1 MAKGN
6 LFLGHARGKV
16 GSLVFSRQDGE
27 QVTRALNTR
36 PKNPKTDQQIVQ
48 RAIAGTVMYAYSYLQ
63 EICNHSFEGIAYGA
77 KSQQYFT
84 KVNMDLLRQLYAANP
99 TNTNSMMFSKKNS
112 KSAVANSYII
122 SKGSINNT
130 PIQPV
135 LVKGTNDV
143 YHLGDIKFPALV
155 NEMSVSDYLAAIGL
169 EKAKDQMTL
178 ILIRPTKDVIGRQ
191 YDDRLKNQ
199 YRLDNLQIDRAIRTS
214 YSPEEVS
221 FATAEGSDNKKF
233 FDELAKCLE
242 FKKNTAFEGLEMIID
257 PALNNKAGLEIKT
270 NENVVLAAGII
281 YSSFDNVKGWLRS
294 NAQLVCSN
302 ALFDGKEVGHF
313 GLSAG
318 NLIDYWDDSASV
330 VVSNRLLNNGNA

>member
-16 GSLVFSRQDGE
+16 GSLVFSRQNGE

-36 PKNPKTDQQIVQ
+36 PKNPQTDPQIVQ

-99 TNTNSMMFSKKNS
+99 TNTNHMMFSKKNS

-122 SKGSINNT
+122 SKGSISNT
-130 PIQPV
+130 PVQPELKKEGGD
-135 LVKGTNDV
+135 LVYLDN
-143 YHLGDIKFPALV
+143 IKFPSIE
-155 NEMSVSDYLAAIGL
+155 NEQSVSEYLASIGL
-169 EKAKDQMTL
+169 AKAKDQLTL
-178 ILIRPTKDVIGRQ
+178 ILIRQTQDVIGKQ
-191 YDDRLKNQ
+191 YDDPQKNQ
-199 YRLDNLQIDRAIRTS
+199 YRLNAMQIDRAIRTS
-214 YSPEEVS
+214 YSPEDVY

-233 FDELAKCLE
+233 YAELAKCLE
-242 FKKNTAFEGLEMIID
+242 FKKNSDNPGLEMIIN
-257 PALNNKAGLEIKT
+257 PSLNNQVGLEIVT
-270 NENVVLAAGII
+270 EDVLAAGII
-281 YSSFDNVKGWLRS
+281 YSAFDNVKGWLRS

-302 ALFDGKEVGHF
+302 VVFDGKNNNLVG
-313 GLSAG
+313 LTAG
-318 NLIDYWDDSASV
+318 NLIDYWDESASV
-330 VVSNRLLNNGNA
+330 VVSNRLLNNGNG

>member
-16 GSLVFSRQDGE
+16 GSVVFSRQDGE

-36 PKNPKTDQQIVQ
+36 PKNPQTDQQIVQ

-84 KVNMDLLRQLYAANP
+84 KVNMDLLRQRYSANP
-99 TNTNSMMFSKKNS
+99 TNTNLMMFSKKNS
-112 KSAVANSYII
+112 KSAVANAYII
-122 SKGSINNT
+122 SKGSISDT
-130 PIQPV
+130 PIQPR
-135 LVKGTNDV
+135 LVTEEGAVVPT
-143 YHLGDIKFPALV
+143 LGKIEFPALM
-155 NEMSVSDYLAAIGL
+155 NEMPVSEYLAAIGL
-169 EKAKDQMTL
+169 AKAKDQMTL
-178 ILIRPTKDVIGRQ
+178 ILIRPTFDVVGKAYKDS
-191 YDDRLKNQ
+191 LKNQ
-199 YRLDNLQIDRAIRTS
+199 YKLNTPQIDRAIRTS
-214 YSPEEVS
+214 YSPADVS
-221 FATAEGSDNKKF
+221 YATAEGSDNKKF

-242 FKKNTAFEGLEMIID
+242 IKTNSNEQGLDLIID
-257 PALNNKAGLEIKT
+257 PVFNNKNGLKIST
-270 NENVVLAAGII
+270 NGALAAGII
-281 YSSFDNVKGWLRS
+281 YSAYDNVKGWLRS
-294 NAQLVCSN
+294 NSQLVCTNS
-302 ALFDGKEVGHF
+302 LVGGYDHF

>member
-16 GSLVFSRQDGE
+16 GSLVFSRQNGE

-36 PKNPKTDQQIVQ
+36 PKNPQTDQQIVQ

-84 KVNMDLLRQLYAANP
+84 KVNMDLLRQLYSANP
-99 TNTNSMMFSKKNS
+99 TNTNTMMFSKKNS

-122 SKGSINNT
+122 SKGSIYNT
-130 PIQPV
+130 PIKPELV
-135 LVKGTNDV
+135 LEEGDRE
-143 YHLGDIKFPALV
+143 YHLANIKFPDIK
-155 NEMSVSDYLAAIGL
+155 NEETVQDYLASIGL
-169 EKAKDQMTL
+169 AKAKDQMTL
-178 ILIRPTKDVIGRQ
+178 ILIRPTWDVIGMQ
-191 YDDRLKNQ
+191 YDDSQKNQ
-199 YRLDNLQIDRAIRTS
+199 YRLNTLQIDRAIRTS
-214 YSPEEVS
+214 YSPEDVA
-221 FATAEGSDNKKF
+221 FATADGSDNKKF
-233 FDELAKCLE
+233 YEELTKCLE
-242 FKKNTAFEGLEMIID
+242 FKKNSDKEGLEMIIN
-257 PALNNKAGLEIKT
+257 PAFNNKVGLEISPDGS
-270 NENVVLAAGII
+270 LAAGII
-281 YSSFDNVKGWLRS
+281 YSSFDSVKGWLRS
-294 NAQLVCSN
+294 NSQLVCSN
-302 ALFDGKEVGHF
+302 SIDGTDDKLC

>member
-36 PKNPKTDQQIVQ
+36 PKNPQTDQQIVQ

-63 EICNHSFEGIAYGA
+63 EIFNHSFEGIAYGA

-99 TNTNSMMFSKKNS
+99 TNTNLMMFSKKNS

-122 SKGSINNT
+122 SKGSIKNT
-130 PIQPV
+130 PVQPE
-135 LVKGTNDV
+135 LKKEGDHDV
-143 YHLGDIKFPALV
+143 YVDNIKFPSIENEQLV
-155 NEMSVSDYLAAIGL
+155 SEYLASIGL

-178 ILIRPTKDVIGRQ
+178 IMIRSTKDVIGKQ
-191 YDDRLKNQ
+191 YDDPQKNQ
-199 YRLDNLQIDRAIRTS
+199 YRLDTLQIDRAIRTS
-214 YSPEEVS
+214 YSPEDVA

-233 FDELAKCLE
+233 YAELAKCLE
-242 FKKNTAFEGLEMIID
+242 FKKNSEHPGLEMIIN
-257 PALNNKAGLEIKT
+257 PELNNQVGLEIKT
-270 NENVVLAAGII
+270 DADVVLAAGII
-281 YSSFDNVKGWLRS
+281 YSAFDNVKGWLRS

-302 ALFDGKEVGHF
+302 AVFEGKSFKYVG
-313 GLSAG
+313 LTAG
-318 NLIDYWDDSASV
+318 NLIDYWDESASV
-330 VVSNRLLNNGNA
+330 VVSNRLLNNGNG

>member
-16 GSLVFSRQDGE
+16 GSLVFSRQNGE
-27 QVTRALNTR
+27 QVTRALNAR
-36 PKNPKTDQQIVQ
+36 PKNPKTDPQIVQ
-48 RAIAGTVMYAYSYLQ
+48 RAIAGTIMYAYSYLQ

-99 TNTNSMMFSKKNS
+99 TNTNHMMFSKKNS

-130 PIQPV
+130 PVQPE
-135 LVKGTNDV
+135 LVKE
-143 YHLGDIKFPALV
+143 GDDPVQLAGIKFPGME
-155 NEMSVSDYLAAIGL
+155 NEQTVSEYLASIGL

-178 ILIRPTKDVIGRQ
+178 ILIRSSLDVIGKK
-191 YDDRLKNQ
+191 YDDPQKNQ
-199 YRLDNLQIDRAIRTS
+199 YKLKTLQIDRAIRTS
-214 YSPEEVS
+214 YSPEDVA

-233 FDELAKCLE
+233 YAELAKCLE
-242 FKKNTAFEGLEMIID
+242 FKKNSENPGLEMIIN
-257 PALNNKAGLEIKT
+257 PELNNQVGLKIDPDDT
-270 NENVVLAAGII
+270 IAAGII
-281 YSSFDNVKGWLRS
+281 YSAFDNVKGWLRS

-302 ALFDGKEVGHF
+302 AYWDGKTLNLI
-313 GLSAG
+313 GLTAG
-318 NLIDYWDDSASV
+318 NLIDYWDESASV
-330 VVSNRLLNNGNA
+330 VVSNRLLNNGNG

>member
-16 GSLVFSRQDGE
+16 GSLVFSRQNGE

-36 PKNPKTDQQIVQ
+36 PKNPQTDQQIVQ

-99 TNTNSMMFSKKNS
+99 TNTNPMMFSKKNS

-122 SKGSINNT
+122 SKGSITNT
-130 PIQPV
+130 PIQPK
-135 LVKGTNDV
+135 LVEEEGASVPT
-143 YHLGDIKFPALV
+143 LGKIEFPALADI
-155 NEMSVSDYLAAIGL
+155 NELSVSEYLAAIGL

-178 ILIRPTKDVIGRQ
+178 IMIRPEFEVIGRV
-191 YDDRLKNQ
+191 YDDSLKNQ
-199 YRLDNLQIDRAIRTS
+199 YKLQTLQIDRAIRTS
-214 YSPEEVS
+214 YSPEDVRYS
-221 FATAEGSDNKKF
+221 AAEGSNNQKF

-242 FKKNTAFEGLEMIID
+242 IKKNSGALGLDMILD
-257 PALNNKAGLEIKT
+257 PDHNKKDGLQINT
-270 NENVVLAAGII
+270 SGALAAGII
-281 YSSFDNVKGWLRS
+281 YSSYDNVKGWLRS
-294 NAQLVCSN
+294 NSRLICSN
-302 ALFDGKEVGHF
+302 SLVGGKDLY

>member
-16 GSLVFSRQDGE
+16 GSLVFSRQNGE

-36 PKNPKTDQQIVQ
+36 PKNPQTDQQIVQ

-99 TNTNSMMFSKKNS
+99 TNTNTMMFSKKNS

-130 PIQPV
+130 PIQPK
-135 LVKGTNDV
+135 LVTEEGAVVST
-143 YHLGDIKFPALV
+143 LGKIEFPELV
-155 NEMSVSDYLAAIGL
+155 NELTVSEYLDAIGL
-169 EKAKDQMTL
+169 AKAKDQITL
-178 ILIRPTKDVIGRQ
+178 ILIRPTFDVIGRQ
-191 YDDRLKNQ
+191 YEDSLKNQ
-199 YRLDNLQIDRAIRTS
+199 YKLNAPQIDRAIRTS
-214 YSPEEVS
+214 YSPEDVA
-221 FATAEGSDNKKF
+221 FATAEGSDNTKF
-233 FDELAKCLE
+233 YDELAKCLE
-242 FKKNTAFEGLEMIID
+242 FKKNSVLPGLEMIID
-257 PALNNKAGLEIKT
+257 PALNNKKGLKIGVAGA
-270 NENVVLAAGII
+270 LAAGII

-294 NAQLVCSN
+294 NSQLVCSN
-302 ALFDGKEVGHF
+302 SYLGTKGSGC

>member
-16 GSLVFSRQDGE
+16 GSLVFSRQNGE

-36 PKNPKTDQQIVQ
+36 PKNPQTDPQIVQ

-84 KVNMDLLRQLYAANP
+84 KVNMDLLRQLYAADP
-99 TNTNSMMFSKKNS
+99 TNTNTMMFSKKNS

-122 SKGSINNT
+122 SKGSISNT
-130 PIQPV
+130 PIQPK
-135 LVKGTNDV
+135 LVKEDDNSA
-143 YHLGDIKFPALV
+143 YHLANIEFPGIE
-155 NEMSVSDYLAAIGL
+155 NEQSVSEYLAAIGL
-169 EKAKDQMTL
+169 AKAKDQLTL
-178 ILIRPTKDVIGRQ
+178 ILIKSTWDVVGKE
-191 YDDRLKNQ
+191 YDDSMKNQ
-199 YRLDNLQIDRAIRTS
+199 YRLNTLQIDRAIRTS
-214 YSPEEVS
+214 YSPEDVT

-233 FDELAKCLE
+233 YDELAKCLE
-242 FKKNTAFEGLEMIID
+242 IKKNSDKPGLEMIID
-257 PALNNKAGLEIKT
+257 PEFNKENGLKIK
-270 NENVVLAAGII
+270 VGGALAAGII

-294 NAQLVCSN
+294 NSQLVCSN
-302 ALFDGKEVGHF
+302 SVDGQKENLV

-318 NLIDYWDDSASV
+318 NLIDYWDDTASL
-330 VVSNRLLNNGNA
+330 VVSRRLLNNGNG

>member
-16 GSLVFSRQDGE
+16 GSLVFSRQNGE

-36 PKNPKTDQQIVQ
+36 PKNPQTDPQIVQ

-84 KVNMDLLRQLYAANP
+84 KVNMDLLRQLYSANP

-122 SKGSINNT
+122 SKGSIKNT
-130 PIQPV
+130 PVQPE
-135 LVKGTNDV
+135 LVKAEGDIFR
-143 YHLGDIKFPALV
+143 LADIKFPAIK
-155 NEMSVSDYLAAIGL
+155 NEETISEYLAAIGL
-169 EKAKDQMTL
+169 AKAKDQLTL
-178 ILIRPTKDVIGRQ
+178 ILIRPTGDVIGTKYEDSQ
-191 YDDRLKNQ
+191 KNQ
-199 YRLDNLQIDRAIRTS
+199 YGLETLQIDRAIRTS
-214 YSPEEVS
+214 YSPEDVA

-233 FDELAKCLE
+233 YDELAKCLE
-242 FKKNTAFEGLEMIID
+242 FKKNSAFEGLEMIID
-257 PALNNKAGLEIKT
+257 PAFNNKVGVAIKPDGA
-270 NENVVLAAGII
+270 LAAGII

-302 ALFDGKEVGHF
+302 ADFNGKSYSLF

>member
-16 GSLVFSRQDGE
+16 GSLVFSRQNGE

-36 PKNPKTDQQIVQ
+36 PKNPQTDPQIVQ

-84 KVNMDLLRQLYAANP
+84 KVNMDLLRQLYSANP
-99 TNTNSMMFSKKNS
+99 TNTNHMMFSKKNS

-122 SKGSINNT
+122 SKGSISNT
-130 PIQPV
+130 PVQPELKKEGAD
-135 LVKGTNDV
+135 LV
-143 YHLGDIKFPALV
+143 YLADIEFPALV
-155 NEMSVSDYLAAIGL
+155 NEMTVSEYLAAIGL
-169 EKAKDQMTL
+169 AKAKDQMTL
-178 ILIRPTKDVIGRQ
+178 ILIRPTWDVIGMQ
-191 YDDRLKNQ
+191 YDDSQKNQ
-199 YRLDNLQIDRAIRTS
+199 YRLDTLQIDRAIRTS
-214 YSPEEVS
+214 YSPTDVA

-233 FDELAKCLE
+233 FEELAKCLE
-242 FKKNTAFEGLEMIID
+242 FKKNSENPGLEMIIN
-257 PALNNKAGLEIKT
+257 PSFNNQIGLEIKT
-270 NENVVLAAGII
+270 DEALAAGII

-302 ALFDGKEVGHF
+302 AAFDGKNFNLVG
-313 GLSAG
+313 LTAG

>member
-36 PKNPKTDQQIVQ
+36 PKNPQTDQQIVQ

-63 EICNHSFEGIAYGA
+63 EICNHSFEGVAYGA

-99 TNTNSMMFSKKNS
+99 TNTNLMMFSKKNS
-112 KSAVANSYII
+112 KSAVANAYII
-122 SKGSINNT
+122 SKGSISNA
-130 PIQPV
+130 PIQPT
-135 LVKGTNDV
+135 LVEEEGDSVPT
-143 YHLGDIKFPALV
+143 LGNIKFPALRDG
-155 NEMSVSDYLAAIGL
+155 MPISAYLAAIGL
-169 EKAKDQMTL
+169 AKAKDQMTL
-178 ILIRPTKDVIGRQ
+178 ILIRPTFDVIGRE
-191 YDDRLKNQ
+191 YSDPLKNQ
-199 YRLDNLQIDRAIRTS
+199 YKLQTPQIDRAIRTS
-214 YSPEEVS
+214 YSPEDVA

-242 FKKNTAFEGLEMIID
+242 IKKNSTLQGLEKIID
-257 PALNNKAGLEIKT
+257 PVFNNKKGLEIS
-270 NENVVLAAGII
+270 VGGALAAGII
-281 YSSFDNVKGWLRS
+281 YSSYDNVKGWLRS
-294 NAQLVCSN
+294 NSQLVCTNS
-302 ALFDGKEVGHF
+302 LVGGNDHF

-318 NLIDYWDDSASV
+318 NLIGYWDDSASV

>member
-16 GSLVFSRQDGE
+16 GSLVFSRQNGE

-36 PKNPKTDQQIVQ
+36 PKNPKTDPQIVQ

-63 EICNHSFEGIAYGA
+63 QICNHSFEGIAYGA

-84 KVNMDLLRQLYAANP
+84 KVNMDLLRQLYAENP
-99 TNTNSMMFSKKNS
+99 TNTNRMMFSKKNS

-122 SKGSINNT
+122 SKGSIKNT
-130 PIQPV
+130 PVQPE
-135 LVKGTNDV
+135 LVKAEGDIFR
-143 YHLGDIKFPALV
+143 LADIKFPGIE
-155 NEMSVSDYLAAIGL
+155 NEQTVSEYLASIGL

-178 ILIRPTKDVIGRQ
+178 ILIRPTGDVIGTK
-191 YDDRLKNQ
+191 YDDSQKNQ
-199 YRLDNLQIDRAIRTS
+199 YRLNTLQIDRAIRTS
-214 YSPEEVS
+214 YSPEDVY

-233 FDELAKCLE
+233 YAELAKCLE
-242 FKKNTAFEGLEMIID
+242 FKKNSDNPGLEMIIN
-257 PALNNKAGLEIKT
+257 PVLNNQVGLEIKT
-270 NENVVLAAGII
+270 EGMLAAGII
-281 YSSFDNVKGWLRS
+281 YSSFDSVKGWLRS

-302 ALFDGKEVGHF
+302 ADFNGKSYNFF

-318 NLIDYWDDSASV
+318 NLIDYWDDSAAV
-330 VVSNRLLNNGNA
+330 VVSNRLLNNGNG